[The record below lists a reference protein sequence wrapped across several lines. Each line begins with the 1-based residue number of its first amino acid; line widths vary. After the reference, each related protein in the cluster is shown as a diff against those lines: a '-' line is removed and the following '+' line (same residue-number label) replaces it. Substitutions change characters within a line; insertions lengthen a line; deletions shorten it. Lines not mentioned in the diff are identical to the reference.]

1 MYYIIYN
8 GQQVGPMDAHQLRYY
23 GLNEQSDVREEGSTL
38 WVKAFT
44 IPALMAVMSH
54 ATPPPYTASDPIM
67 DTGRSG
73 KSRLV
78 AALLAF
84 FLGYLG
90 VHYFYLGKVSGGIIC
105 ILLTIITCGVW
116 EIVSLIQGVIFLLM
130 SQQEFERKFVFT
142 PATFPLF

>member
-8 GQQVGPMDAHQLRYY
+8 GQQVGPMDARQLRYY
-23 GLNEQSDVREEGSTL
+23 GLNEQSDVREEGSTA

-44 IPALMAVMSH
+44 IPALMEVMPH
-54 ATPPPYTASDPIM
+54 AAPPPYTASDPIM
-67 DTGRSG
+67 YTGRSG

-105 ILLTIITCGVW
+105 ILLTLVTCGVW
-116 EIVSLIQGVIFLLM
+116 EIVSIIQGVIFLLI
-130 SQQEFERKFVFT
+130 SQEEFERKFVYT
-142 PATFPLF
+142 SSSFPLF